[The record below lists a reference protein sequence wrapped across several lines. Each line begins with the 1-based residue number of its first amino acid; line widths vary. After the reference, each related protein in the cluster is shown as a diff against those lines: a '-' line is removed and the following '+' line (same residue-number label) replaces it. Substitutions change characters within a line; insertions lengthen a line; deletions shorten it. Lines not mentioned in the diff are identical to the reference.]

1 MVLTNS
7 SPRSCM
13 FKRYLRDVS
22 SLCLP
27 PRHTTLTNPLVGR
40 GEVPFI
46 LPRGCSS
53 EQCGQKITEG
63 FATVLISYMIDN
75 IDSSQPL
82 IWSRSR
88 TRSMDRDTESIGAG
102 TTSDENNSSLND
114 SISYHQAYGLEH
126 GLTPCTA
133 PLAKVSFDAH
143 VLPGRGRRSTA
154 VLPVISVADEDNIT
168 PLLMSVLYQRCVWGI
183 DKPAVGIVFSK
194 TGTLGQVFLG
204 WLDLESSNA
213 QDLVRIRY
221 RFLNGA
227 CTYPKLSPSCTL
239 PAQQPAPHFIHPL
252 DCLISQI
259 PRPRFLLHNLS
270 SVSIHISTT
279 SQSPQRHHK

>member
-1 MVLTNS
+1 
-7 SPRSCM
+7 
-13 FKRYLRDVS
+13 
-22 SLCLP
+22 
-27 PRHTTLTNPLVGR
+27 
-40 GEVPFI
+40 
-46 LPRGCSS
+46 
-53 EQCGQKITEG
+53 
-63 FATVLISYMIDN
+63 
-75 IDSSQPL
+75 
-82 IWSRSR
+82 
-88 TRSMDRDTESIGAG
+88 MDRCVESICAG
-102 TTSDENNSSLND
+102 TTSDENNSSLNN
-114 SISYHQAYGLEH
+114 SISYHQVYDLEY
-126 GLTPCTA
+126 GLTPCTTV
-133 PLAKVSFDAH
+133 KVSSDAH
-143 VLPGRGRRSTA
+143 VLPGRGRRSSA

-183 DKPAVGIVFSK
+183 DEPAVGIVFSK

-259 PRPRFLLHNLS
+259 PCPRFLLHNLS